1 MKLYDST
8 IAPNPK
14 RVRMFLAEKGIEIEL
29 EEVDIGKAKNREP
42 AFLAINPM
50 GTLPVLEL
58 DDGTHL
64 AESLVICEYFEDLQ
78 PEPPLFGRTAQE
90 RANTRMWERRME
102 LELMYPLLGAFR
114 HSTSFFKGRITQIP
128 EIVEPSRAAAAKCFA
143 WLNQELGGRDFI
155 AGDEFTAADITL
167 FCTVEFGKA
176 VGEKYDSSLTN
187 LVRWNE
193 SVSARPSAAA

>member
-114 HSTSFFKGRITQIP
+114 NSTPFFKGRITQIP
-128 EIVEPSRAAAAKCFA
+128 EIVEPSRAAAAKRFA
-143 WLNQELGGRDFI
+143 WLNQELGERDFI

>member
-78 PEPPLFGRTAQE
+78 PKPPLFGRTAQE

-114 HSTSFFKGRITQIP
+114 NSTPFFKGRITQIP
-128 EIVEPSRAAAAKCFA
+128 EIVEPFRAAAAKRFA
-143 WLNQELGGRDFI
+143 WLDQELGGRDFI
-155 AGDEFTAADITL
+155 AGNEFTAADITL

-176 VGEKYDSSLTN
+176 VGEKYDSSLIN

>member
-1 MKLYDST
+1 
-8 IAPNPK
+8 
-14 RVRMFLAEKGIEIEL
+14 MFLAEKGIEIEL

-78 PEPPLFGRTAQE
+78 PKPPLFGRTAQE

-114 HSTSFFKGRITQIP
+114 NSTPFFKGRITQIP
-128 EIVEPSRAAAAKCFA
+128 EIVEPFRAAAAKRFA
-143 WLNQELGGRDFI
+143 WLDQELGGRDFI
-155 AGDEFTAADITL
+155 AGNEFTAADITL

>member
-1 MKLYDST
+1 
-8 IAPNPK
+8 
-14 RVRMFLAEKGIEIEL
+14 
-29 EEVDIGKAKNREP
+29 
-42 AFLAINPM
+42 
-50 GTLPVLEL
+50 
-58 DDGTHL
+58 
-64 AESLVICEYFEDLQ
+64 
-78 PEPPLFGRTAQE
+78 
-90 RANTRMWERRME
+90 
-102 LELMYPLLGAFR
+102 MYPLLDAFR

-128 EIVEPSRAAAAKCFA
+128 EIVEPSRAAAAKRFA